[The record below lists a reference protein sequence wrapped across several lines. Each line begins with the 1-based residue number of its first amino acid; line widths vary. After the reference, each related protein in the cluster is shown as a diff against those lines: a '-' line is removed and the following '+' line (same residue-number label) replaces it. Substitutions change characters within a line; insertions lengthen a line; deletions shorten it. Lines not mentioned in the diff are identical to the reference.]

1 MKKIMLFL
9 LALVLLFNITYSF
22 WTKKDTNTNTNTNG
36 IRGVLTHYQS
46 QYNGNDDSNDAR

>member
-1 MKKIMLFL
+1 MMLFL
-9 LALVLLFNITYSF
+9 LVSVLLFNISYSF
-22 WTKKDTNTNTNTNG
+22 WNKKDTNTNINNG